1 MADFHLREHV
11 RHVLATTPG
20 ENVDELVAAVFEATP
35 ADAYAEAYRQAL
47 APMIR
52 VALAHAERPDSTTA
66 RLSQMSNDTHY
77 SAAEPGASSDGEE
90 ASLESKP
97 NGDTPLPVG
106 PNLRNSRAAR
116 LLRRNRYRQAI
127 SIGDGVYRDILE
139 CTVAD
144 LEYAAAESE
153 KLAAENEAAAW
164 RYRKL
169 VKLMAEHHVE
179 TVGDLTEEQLQ
190 EVFGDE

>member
-20 ENVDELVAAVFEATP
+20 ENVDDLVAAVFEATP
-35 ADAYAEAYRQAL
+35 ANAYAEAYRQAL

-52 VALAHAERPDSTTA
+52 VALAHAERPDPQAVQPDQSV
-66 RLSQMSNDTHY
+66 LDTQG
-77 SAAEPGASSDGEE
+77 SPIGLGASTDGEE
-90 ASLESKP
+90 AIGRSIPSP
-97 NGDTPLPVG
+97 DAPLPVG